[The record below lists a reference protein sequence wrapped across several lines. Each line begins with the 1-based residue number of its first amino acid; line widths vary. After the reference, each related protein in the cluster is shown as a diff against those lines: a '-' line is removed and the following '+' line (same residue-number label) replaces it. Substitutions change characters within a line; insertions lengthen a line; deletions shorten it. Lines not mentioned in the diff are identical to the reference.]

1 MVFQRKIWGILC
13 SCWLGFALA
22 ATSWTAQADVE
33 VVPGEYVVK
42 LKSGHFLMNEDYL
55 IQSLGATEG
64 EMISQVS
71 QAMLIKRD
79 PNEPMENVLSSLSSH
94 PLIEYIE
101 PNFIYTIG
109 GTGETI
115 ETNDPELGQLWGL
128 INEGQ
133 TINRSVGVPGVDVNA
148 GRAWTIQTGSRDV
161 IVAVIDTG
169 IDTDIPD
176 LKNNLWVNEAEYHGL
191 PQVDDDG
198 NGFVDDIYG
207 YDFVSNRGRLIDDN
221 GHGSHCAGTIGAEGN
236 NGIGISGVA
245 WNVRLMGIKFL
256 SGRGGGSLA
265 DAIKS
270 IDYAT
275 QMGAHI
281 MSNSWGGGGFSR
293 ALKESIERAND
304 AGIIFIA
311 AAGNS
316 SANNDRVD
324 SFPANYDVPNV
335 VSVAAINNKG
345 ELARFSSYG
354 ATKVHIGAPGVDILS
369 TTPSGLR
376 MFSGTSM
383 ATPHVSGVAALL
395 LSNEPDL
402 GMLELKDRLL
412 NTARP
417 VSHLSGRVA
426 TGGIVDAYYALTNSE
441 PEPDPN
447 DPAMWEKMPVNIS
460 TPHPYPNNFTE
471 SWTVEVPGASRLAV
485 HFTRFETE
493 AGYDRV
499 TFKDGDGNIIDIW
512 SGNRGRNVFSPVV
525 QGDTMKIE
533 ISTDQSVTAY
543 GFDIDAVA
551 FD

>member
-1 MVFQRKIWGILC
+1 MFQKGTLRALS
-13 SCWLGFALA
+13 SCVLVGALA
-22 ATSWTAQADVE
+22 AATWTAQAEEFDA
-33 VVPGEYVVK
+33 VPGEYVVK
-42 LKSGHFLMNEDYL
+42 LRSGHLIMDNNYLMQSFGASSMEEISPASQAVL
-55 IQSLGATEG
+55 IQ
-64 EMISQVS
+64 
-71 QAMLIKRD
+71 RD
-79 PNEPMENVLSSLSSH
+79 PSEDRENVLFSLQSH
-94 PLIEYIE
+94 PLVEYIE

-109 GTGETI
+109 GTGGPVI
-115 ETNDPELGQLWGL
+115 PNDPEMSQLWGL

-148 GRAWTIQTGSRDV
+148 ARAWEIQTGSRDI

-176 LKNNLWVNEAEYHGL
+176 LRNNLWVNEAEYHGL
-191 PQVDDDG
+191 PEVDDDG

-207 YDFVSNRGRLIDDN
+207 YDFVSNSGRLIDDN

-236 NGIGISGVA
+236 NGIGITGVA

-293 ALKESIERAND
+293 ALKESIERANE
-304 AGIIFIA
+304 AGILFVA

-316 SANNDRVD
+316 SANNDRTD
-324 SFPANYDVPNV
+324 SFPANYNVPNV
-335 VSVAAINNKG
+335 ISVAAINNKG
-345 ELARFSSYG
+345 ELARFSSFG
-354 ATKVHIGAPGVDILS
+354 ATKVHLGAPGVDVLS
-369 TTPSGLR
+369 TTPNGLR

-383 ATPHVSGVAALL
+383 ATPHVSGVAALV

-402 GMLELKDRLL
+402 GMLELRERLL

-417 VSHLSGRVA
+417 VSHLAGRVS
-426 TGGIVDAYYALTNSE
+426 TGGMVDAYHALLNSE

-447 DPAMWEKMPVNIS
+447 DPVTWERQPLNIS
-460 TPHPYPNNFTE
+460 TPHPYPNNFSE

-493 AGYDRV
+493 FGYDRV
-499 TFKDGDGNIIDIW
+499 TFTDAEGNIIDVW
-512 SGNRGRNVFSPVV
+512 SGQRGPGFSPVV
-525 QGDTMKIE
+525 QGSQMTIE
-533 ISTDQSVTAY
+533 FTSDASINAW
-543 GFDIDAVA
+543 GFHIDAVA